1 MPLEL
6 TIQEGGGPAR
16 RQVLAK
22 DVVFLGRRE
31 DNDVVLPYS
40 FVSARHGRLFRREG
54 ALYVEDMGSTNGTL
68 VNEQPL
74 TPLVARALGPDD
86 LVKVG
91 EIVLQARWTEGGG
104 ADDAEALTYHELP
117 RPAALATTRGASAP
131 PPPPTPA
138 APALPVPFVGSAPP
152 APSPEEPAAFSGLTT
167 TAHLGQ
173 SSLSDALATG
183 RPQARADEAERD
195 PYRLWEIFIKTVGL
209 VAILGGLVLLVFALV
224 A

>member
-117 RPAALATTRGASAP
+117 RPAALATSPDAADNPAATACRRPNWRMGLINSPKIIRTRGMVAKSRELRKEAS
-131 PPPPTPA
+131 
-138 APALPVPFVGSAPP
+138 
-152 APSPEEPAAFSGLTT
+152 
-167 TAHLGQ
+167 
-173 SSLSDALATG
+173 SSMTSL
-183 RPQARADEAERD
+183 R
-195 PYRLWEIFIKTVGL
+195 
-209 VAILGGLVLLVFALV
+209 
-224 A
+224 